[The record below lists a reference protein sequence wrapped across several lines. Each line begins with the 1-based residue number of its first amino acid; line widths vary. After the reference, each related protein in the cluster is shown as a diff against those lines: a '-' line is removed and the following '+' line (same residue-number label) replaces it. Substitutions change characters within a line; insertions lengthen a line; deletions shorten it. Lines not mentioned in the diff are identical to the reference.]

1 MTGLRRRINPPP
13 APRNSR
19 RLHVARGGRV
29 GNGAAKCGEN
39 TTGRKGFS
47 VNTAEDAKRAID
59 ELMETVGPERGAW
72 RLAHAIR
79 AAVDARASGRPL
91 RVAEL
96 GDAELIILEK
106 LGLL

>member
-1 MTGLRRRINPPP
+1 MTPGAYPGCPATAAASTRRG
-13 APRNSR
+13 
-19 RLHVARGGRV
+19 VGGPQ
-29 GNGAAKCGEN
+29 GSAKCGN
-39 TTGRKGFS
+39 TKREGFPI
-47 VNTAEDAKRAID
+47 NTAQDAKRAID
-59 ELMETVGPERGAW
+59 ELMATVGPERGAW

-79 AAVDARASGRPL
+79 EAVDARAAGRPL